1 MAYSSVL
8 VVDDEPDNFDVIES
22 LLSDRPYQLHYVSNG
37 IDALE
42 SLDLFQP
49 DVILLDVM
57 MPGLDGIEVCARI
70 KAMPDWHTVPI
81 VIVTALTEKKDLA
94 RCMAAGADDFITKP
108 INGIELRARV
118 QSMLRIKQTYI
129 DLEQQ
134 VQTRTAALQAKAERD
149 RVLSIIATQIC
160 ASFDFNEIVETT
172 VQEVQQLF
180 QCRAVAIWQLQSS
193 IADHNSQVATVVAA
207 AQDPT
212 MAPLLK
218 DRDQIHLSR
227 VRLQAYQ
234 LEKGNDATVHF
245 QDLMTDCPEKFPRT
259 AHCQQLAVPILQNEK
274 LWGFLSVIHC
284 QNSEH
289 WPTEEQEFLKQ
300 LSTQLA
306 IALQQAQAYHQLQ
319 TELNERRQTEV
330 RLRESE
336 QRYINLAN
344 AVPVGIFRTDANHQC
359 LYVNQRWSQI
369 TGYSTRAAMGMGWL
383 DYIHP
388 DDQVKFQDEWQR
400 FVNEQR
406 PFQLEYRLRSDCH
419 EDPWV
424 FGQVVAEYDAQ
435 DQVVGYVGTVTDI
448 SALKRAE
455 AQILHNALHD
465 LLTNLPN
472 RSLLTERLELA
483 INRSKRVSSYR
494 YAVLFLD
501 LDQFKVINDSL
512 GHLIGDRLLV
522 QMAQNLKSYLRF
534 SDFLARVGGDEFVIL
549 LEDLESLDAAVR
561 MAEGILS
568 SFEKPIAIDDY
579 EIVITASIGI
589 VLGSADYDH
598 PSDLLRDADIAMYR
612 AKSSGRS
619 TYKIFGAE
627 MHHQAINR
635 LTLETDL
642 RKALTQEEFR
652 VYYQPVINLAK
663 GRLVGFEAL
672 ARWHHATRGWISPAE
687 FIPVAEETGVI
698 QQLSRWILR
707 QACQQLLHWQRS
719 FPEFAPL
726 KMSVNLSA
734 QELRKPTMVS
744 EILQTLDEVGLEPH
758 YLTLEITESM
768 LIEDINQTI
777 ELLTELKR
785 HHIQI
790 SIDDFGTGYSSLS
803 YLHRLPA
810 DYLKI
815 DRSFVGQMEK
825 GNRNF
830 QVVSTIV
837 ALSNQLGLDVVAEG
851 VETQQQLR
859 WLEQLGCEFGQGY
872 WFAKPLPPQEIE
884 NQFFTEGLNPGLIEE
899 ERRSVINQSLVSR
912 DQPRSGPCSSSS
924 V

>member
-698 QQLSRWILR
+698 ITLGNWITAQAA
-707 QACQQLLHWQRS
+707 QACAGW
-719 FPEFAPL
+719 PEDVTIA
-726 KMSVNLSA
+726 VNLSPLQIRA
-734 QELRKPTMVS
+734 PGAALGILNALREAGLDPRRLEL
-744 EILQTLDEVGLEPH
+744 EV
-758 YLTLEITESM
+758 TES
-768 LIEDINQTI
+768 LFLDDNVNTARFIEDLSA
-777 ELLTELKR
+777 EGVRFAL
-785 HHIQI
+785 
-790 SIDDFGTGYSSLS
+790 DDFGTGYSSLG
-803 YLHRLPA
+803 YINKFPFR
-810 DYLKI
+810 KI
-815 DRSFVGQMEK
+815 KVDRSFVSGPNVGK
-825 GNRNF
+825 KTDAIIRA
-830 QVVSTIV
+830 V
-837 ALSNQLGLDVVAEG
+837 AELGATLDMDIVAEG
-851 VETQQQLR
+851 LETI
-859 WLEQLGCEFGQGY
+859 EQVNAVRDAGCTLGQGY
-872 WFAKPLPPQEIE
+872 YFSRAVPDYLATLLLAQERGE
-884 NQFFTEGLNPGLIEE
+884 DGLKRMTG
-899 ERRSVINQSLVSR
+899 
-912 DQPRSGPCSSSS
+912 
-924 V
+924 